1 MTSGTGSFASDYRLL
16 ASDCFP
22 MNTAI
27 IVAAGSGK
35 RFDSAVPKQFLELQ
49 GKPVIVHT
57 LEKFQ
62 ACGRIDA
69 IVVVVAGEHVERLRA
84 MASDASITKL
94 KAVVHGGET
103 RAESMRNGFAAV
115 DPASV
120 IVCVHD
126 GVRPLVAVDEI
137 ERTVD
142 SAMHNAAACLVAQ
155 VTDTIKSVEYG
166 KITGTIDRGTLR
178 RALTPQAFR
187 YGILRDALEN
197 ADLNESVTDEC
208 LLVENIGVVV
218 TTVEGSPRNIKITHA
233 EDLILAEAFLREESS

>member
-1 MTSGTGSFASDYRLL
+1 M
-16 ASDCFP
+16 
-22 MNTAI
+22 
-27 IVAAGSGK
+27 
-35 RFDSAVPKQFLELQ
+35 
-49 GKPVIVHT
+49 IVHT

-62 ACGRIDA
+62 ACDSIDD
-69 IVVVVAGEHVERLRA
+69 IVVVVAAEHAERVRTLA
-84 MASDASITKL
+84 ADASIAKL
-94 KAVVHGGET
+94 RSVVTGGET

-126 GVRPLVAVDEI
+126 GVRPLVTVDEI
-137 ERTVD
+137 DRTVD
-142 SAMHNAAACLVAQ
+142 SAVHNAAACLVAP
-155 VTDTIKSVEYG
+155 VTDTIKTVDYG

-197 ADLNESVTDEC
+197 ADLSESVTDEC

-233 EDLILAEAFLREESS
+233 EDLILAEAFLREESK